1 MKQFLTVGKIIN
13 THGIKGEVKVQS
25 TTDDL
30 SRFRSLK
37 SAYIDDIKVEVC
49 GCKLQPNK
57 AILKIKGIDTIEDAQ
72 RLKNKEIKVER
83 QNAVKLK
90 RDSYFAADI
99 VNCDVYD
106 ENGLY
111 LGKVNDIIYTGS
123 NEVYCVEGE
132 SEILVPALKSIVMD
146 IDIEN
151 NKIIIKPLDV
161 WQ

>member
-25 TTDDL
+25 ATDDL
-30 SRFRSLK
+30 SRFKNLK
-37 SAYIDDIKVEVC
+37 KAYIDEVEVDIC

-57 AILKIKGIDTIEDAQ
+57 VILKIKGIDTIEEAE
-72 RLKNKEIKVER
+72 RLKNKQIKVER

-99 VNCDVYD
+99 IECKVYD
-106 ENGLY
+106 EDGLY

-132 SEILVPALKSIVMD
+132 KEILVPALKSIVID
-146 IDIEN
+146 IDVEN
-151 NKIIIKPLDV
+151 KKIIIKPLDV